1 MDRNLLIK
9 PKPTHHRS
17 NAVNGSKSSISTTD
31 SYKDP
36 PKFSLPD
43 SRMTLEAKM
52 LTLMK
57 ENHQLEDKNRKI
69 IEQNRKLSI
78 HLREMNPSFTN
89 NTSSS
94 FPMSTEITIKIN
106 DFIKITCQDFFFD
119 FLIEQSITPKGM
131 SYIFGT
137 LFNDFITKIKSQ
149 LKLCEDILKRTT
161 CSLALSEPMLNV
173 LKKTYQIHFKEIQMT
188 IEKNIINY
196 EQICLCILNAIKINT
211 SKDVVDGMKRFIKKM
226 YEIVFLC
233 LLCTPEISIRVEHI
247 GRTVKFNSH
256 SHESVDGFMSNKEW
270 CYIVIP
276 EFYKKRKGDKDET
289 LTKAQVIAVNYNIS
303 H

>member
-1 MDRNLLIK
+1 MDRALLLK
-9 PKPTHHRS
+9 LKPTHQRS

-31 SYKDP
+31 SYKETLKP
-36 PKFSLPD
+36 SLPD
-43 SRMTLEAKM
+43 STMALESKM

-57 ENHQLEDKNRKI
+57 ENRQLEDKNRKI

-78 HLREMNPSFTN
+78 NLREMNPSFTN

-94 FPMSTEITIKIN
+94 FPMTTEITIKIN

-119 FLIEQSITPKGM
+119 FLIEQSIPPKGM

-161 CSLALSEPMLNV
+161 CSQALSEPMLNV
-173 LKKTYQIHFKEIQMT
+173 LKKTYQIHFKAIQMS

-196 EQICLCILNAIKINT
+196 EQICLCILNTIKINT
-211 SKDVVDGMKRFIKKM
+211 SKGVINVMKKFIEKM

-233 LLCTPEISIRVEHI
+233 LLCTPEIHIEVEKI
-247 GRTVKFNSH
+247 GRTVKFNSLN
-256 SHESVDGFMSNKEW
+256 HESIDGFISNKEW
-270 CYIVIP
+270 CYIVLP
-276 EFYKKRKGDKDET
+276 AFYKGNKGVKDGIV
-289 LTKAQVIAVNYNIS
+289 TKAQVISVNYNIS